1 GARRKRAALRV
12 RVFQLDLRRRR
23 HAAQGRGHHRRAA
36 VAVCREQA
44 GERDVRRCV
53 RALLRHPDGRPAL
66 LQRVRRAPGSRGRL
80 RRRDSALDP
89 RHPDRRAGRG
99 ERRRRDL
106 ARLLLHRERGPGQPA
121 RRAHRPAARAEPGVQ
136 HRGGRKHLA
145 QPPARDPAHAAAG
158 GFRADLPAVPRRRRA
173 PLARRHL
180 ARARAPGLRADPHA
194 RKRPQAGSAVVP
206 EAIRKRAGLA
216 ALSVA
221 AAAAMPVAAD
231 DSAPA
236 TIARIKAS
244 IVAVGTFERL
254 RNPQFGFAGTG
265 FVVGDGL
272 TVATNDH
279 VVPKTVSTER
289 GEDIAVAVPV
299 PGGAAQIRI
308 ARRMAADAGSDLALL
323 RMDGKPLPALAFG
336 DAQAVREGESYL
348 VTGFPIGSVLGLFP
362 VTHRAMIAAVTPI
375 AIPAARAD
383 QLDALSVRR
392 LSTPSFAVFQLD
404 ATAYPGNSGSPVYH
418 PESGAVVG
426 IVNSVFV
433 KATREAALAQPSGIT
448 YAIPARQLIELLQD
462 AR

>member
-1 GARRKRAALRV
+1 
-12 RVFQLDLRRRR
+12 
-23 HAAQGRGHHRRAA
+23 
-36 VAVCREQA
+36 
-44 GERDVRRCV
+44 
-53 RALLRHPDGRPAL
+53 
-66 LQRVRRAPGSRGRL
+66 
-80 RRRDSALDP
+80 
-89 RHPDRRAGRG
+89 
-99 ERRRRDL
+99 
-106 ARLLLHRERGPGQPA
+106 
-121 RRAHRPAARAEPGVQ
+121 
-136 HRGGRKHLA
+136 
-145 QPPARDPAHAAAG
+145 
-158 GFRADLPAVPRRRRA
+158 
-173 PLARRHL
+173 
-180 ARARAPGLRADPHA
+180 
-194 RKRPQAGSAVVP
+194 VVP

-299 PGGAAQIRI
+299 PGGSAQIRI

-375 AIPAARAD
+375 AIPAPRAD
-383 QLDALSVRR
+383 QLDARSARR
-392 LSTPSFAVFQLD
+392 LGAASFPVFQLD
-404 ATAYPGNSGSPVYH
+404 GTAYPGNSGSPVYH
-418 PESGAVVG
+418 PQSGAVIG

-433 KATREAALAQPSGIT
+433 KGTREAALAQPSGIT

>member
-1 GARRKRAALRV
+1 
-12 RVFQLDLRRRR
+12 
-23 HAAQGRGHHRRAA
+23 
-36 VAVCREQA
+36 
-44 GERDVRRCV
+44 
-53 RALLRHPDGRPAL
+53 
-66 LQRVRRAPGSRGRL
+66 
-80 RRRDSALDP
+80 
-89 RHPDRRAGRG
+89 
-99 ERRRRDL
+99 
-106 ARLLLHRERGPGQPA
+106 
-121 RRAHRPAARAEPGVQ
+121 
-136 HRGGRKHLA
+136 
-145 QPPARDPAHAAAG
+145 
-158 GFRADLPAVPRRRRA
+158 
-173 PLARRHL
+173 
-180 ARARAPGLRADPHA
+180 
-194 RKRPQAGSAVVP
+194 VVP

-362 VTHRAMIAAVTPI
+362 VTHRAMIAAVTPRSRRR
-375 AIPAARAD
+375 APTSSTRAARGGWARHR
-383 QLDALSVRR
+383 SPCSS
-392 LSTPSFAVFQLD
+392 STGPPTR
-404 ATAYPGNSGSPVYH
+404 ATAAARSTTR
-418 PESGAVVG
+418 
-426 IVNSVFV
+426 
-433 KATREAALAQPSGIT
+433 KAAP
-448 YAIPARQLIELLQD
+448 
-462 AR
+462 